1 MVATILGI
9 FLVLVFLVL
18 LFRFVGQSAS
28 SRTIASKKEDTST
41 WQPGYHNFDHSDGG
55 SDGGGE

>member
-9 FLVLVFLVL
+9 FFVLVFLVL
-18 LFRFVGQSAS
+18 IYRFVGQSAS
-28 SRTIASKKEDTST
+28 NRTIASKKEDASA
-41 WQPGYHNFDHSDGG
+41 WQPGYHNIDHSDGG